1 MGIFNWLR
9 SNDDARTERQPP
21 ERVREA
27 INRVMALNPRLG
39 MAQRC
44 RERLAPAVAAA
55 LRYATD
61 LVGSL
66 PAPHEASAR
75 TWSSDLYMRAFF
87 AQPEDV
93 TGKISH
99 SEELREYFE
108 QNPDSEH
115 AFAVLGMSMTER
127 HVLGV
132 ALEGN
137 AVRRDVAQTTVC
149 FGDHRV
155 RICGRSESELR
166 QEIVRRVIDQLALTG
181 LAKSAKDRRDALD
194 HGRALL
200 KTRLLLLQ
208 REGTG
213 MRSVCGGGAPVARE
227 ELVQLEAQIE
237 DNSRRLSDLRVPTDA
252 LERQLDGV
260 CEVLMEP
267 DKHVRLTKKKIRL
280 DPMNV
285 VQARDSVQAADDLE
299 FHIARIPTR
308 PPQVRAIALVRFA
321 RAELLPGGLFLDQA
335 MHEL

>member
-1 MGIFNWLR
+1 MGILSWLR
-9 SNDDARTERQPP
+9 SNDDARTERHEP
-21 ERVREA
+21 EQATEA
-27 INRVMALNPRLG
+27 IDRIMALNPRLG
-39 MAQRC
+39 MAQHC
-44 RERLAPAVAAA
+44 RERLASSVAAS
-55 LRYATD
+55 LRYATA
-61 LVGSL
+61 LVTSV
-66 PAPHEASAR
+66 PEPHEASAR

-87 AQPEDV
+87 AQPEDL
-93 TGKISH
+93 TGRISR
-99 SEELREYFE
+99 SEELRGYFE

-115 AFAVLGMSMTER
+115 AFAVLGMSMIER
-127 HVLGV
+127 HVLGI

-166 QEIVRRVIDQLALTG
+166 LEIVRRVIDQLALTG
-181 LAKSAKDRRDALD
+181 LAKLAKDRRDALD

-213 MRSVCGGGAPVARE
+213 MRSVCGGGAPVAHE
-227 ELVQLEAQIE
+227 ELVQLQAQIE
-237 DNSRRLSDLRVPTDA
+237 DNSARLRDLRIPTDA

-260 CEVLMEP
+260 CQVLMEP
-267 DKHVRLTKKKIRL
+267 DRHVRLTKKKIRL
-280 DPMNV
+280 DRMNV

-299 FHIARIPTR
+299 FHIAHIPTR

-321 RAELLPGGLFLDQA
+321 RAELLPGGLLLDQA
-335 MHEL
+335 MREL